1 QGPTAGFGGGP
12 SVAPVPKQVLE
23 GIYGQR
29 QSAPTFGGGRQG
41 GMNFGG
47 GGIAGV
53 ASKSEE
59 AGIKL
64 YNERSKY
71 KEWEFL
77 YDPRKDGT
85 SPMGQQRG
93 GMQGG
98 IPGAPGSSTGTGSR
112 SGGTGFGGGS
122 GSNNNPLFTPSNPRK

>member
-1 QGPTAGFGGGP
+1 MG
-12 SVAPVPKQVLE
+12 
-23 GIYGQR
+23 
-29 QSAPTFGGGRQG
+29 G

-59 AGIKL
+59 EGIKL

-77 YDPRKDGT
+77 YDPRKDT
-85 SPMGQQRG
+85 TTPMGQQMG

-98 IPGAPGSSTGTGSR
+98 LGGRNTTGSRSGSSTGTGS
-112 SGGTGFGGGS
+112 GTGS
-122 GSNNNPLFTPSNPRK
+122 GSGSLFTPTSPSK